1 MKKNIIFIA
10 LALVIGL
17 LGGYLIFGGSSTGSD
32 NHAHVEEAAADQMW
46 TCSMHPQIMQ
56 PEPGDCPLC
65 GMDLIPAEAGAD
77 GLGVDEI
84 RMTKNAMALANIQT
98 MVVGSASEM
107 EGNALL
113 LSGKIM
119 PNEEANA
126 VQASYFEGRIEKL
139 NVSIT
144 GEQIRKGQLLATIY
158 APALV
163 AAQQELLTATSMRD
177 SQPALYNAVRNKLK
191 LWKLSEEQIDQIE
204 ASGKVNENF
213 PIYATVS
220 GTVTEKLVEEGD
232 YVSQGQPIVKVSNL
246 STVWAMF
253 DAYENQIAQL
263 KVGQKV
269 TVTTNAYPGKE
280 YDATIAFI
288 DPSLNVQ
295 SRTVSVRAT
304 LNNQSGVFKPGMF
317 VSSKIQL
324 PPSAANTSL
333 VSVPASAVLWTGN
346 RSLVYVKTHA
356 DEPVFEM
363 REVGLGTK
371 SGDTYLITDGL
382 KSGEEV
388 VINGTFTVDAA
399 AQLQGKKSMM
409 TSSGGAENEVQ
420 LPLINIERLK
430 VSSKFQSQ
438 LKAVFNDYL
447 VISKALVNDNASTPK
462 KAAEDLLKSLQ
473 KVDMKLVTEEPGHSH
488 WMMLDEEMQ
497 KAALGIS
504 KSSDIQKQRAHFEH
518 LSNHLIN
525 AVQTFG
531 INQKIYLDYCPMVN
545 NDNGAY
551 WLSTEEKILN
561 PYYGAS
567 MLSCGEVTEVIE

>member
-1 MKKNIIFIA
+1 MKKNIIYIS
-10 LALVIGL
+10 LALVLGL
-17 LGGYLIFGGSSTGSD
+17 VGGYVIFGGGNKTTSHD
-32 NHAHVEEAAADQMW
+32 HAGEAAADQMW

-98 MVVGSASEM
+98 MVVGSASVM

-163 AAQQELLTATSMRD
+163 AAQQELLTASAMKET
-177 SQPALYNAVRNKLK
+177 QAALYQAVRNKLK
-191 LWKLSEEQIDQIE
+191 MWKLTDKQIDGIE
-204 ASGKVNENF
+204 NSGKVREYF
-213 PIYATVS
+213 PVYATVS
-220 GTVTEKLVEEGD
+220 GTVTEKLVDEGD

-356 DEPVFEM
+356 DEPVFEV

-567 MLSCGEVTEVIE
+567 MLGCGEVTEVIE

>member
-1 MKKNIIFIA
+1 MKKNIIYIS
-10 LALVIGL
+10 LALVLGL
-17 LGGYLIFGGSSTGSD
+17 VGGYVIFGGGNKTTSHD
-32 NHAHVEEAAADQMW
+32 HAGEAAADQMW

-65 GMDLIPAEAGAD
+65 GMDLIPAEAGTD

-163 AAQQELLTATSMRD
+163 AAQQELLTASAMKET
-177 SQPALYNAVRNKLK
+177 QAALYQAVRNKLK
-191 LWKLSEEQIDQIE
+191 MWKLTDKQIDDIE
-204 ASGKVNENF
+204 NSGKVREYF
-213 PIYATVS
+213 PVYATVS
-220 GTVTEKLVEEGD
+220 GTVTEKLVDEGD

-567 MLSCGEVTEVIE
+567 MLGCGEVTEVIE

>member
-1 MKKNIIFIA
+1 MKKNIIYIS
-10 LALVIGL
+10 LALVLGL
-17 LGGYLIFGGSSTGSD
+17 VGGYVIFGGGNKTTSHD
-32 NHAHVEEAAADQMW
+32 HAGEAAADQMW

-163 AAQQELLTATSMRD
+163 AAQQELLTASAMKET
-177 SQPALYNAVRNKLK
+177 QAALYQAVRNKLK
-191 LWKLSEEQIDQIE
+191 MWKLTDKQIDDIE
-204 ASGKVNENF
+204 NSGKVREYF
-213 PIYATVS
+213 PVYATVS
-220 GTVTEKLVEEGD
+220 GTVTEKLVDEGD

-462 KAAEDLLKSLQ
+462 MAAEDLLKSLQ

-488 WMMLDEEMQ
+488 WMMLDEEIQ

-567 MLSCGEVTEVIE
+567 MLGCGEVTEVIE